1 MIKSLT
7 VNNYALIEELSVDFD
22 KGLTIITGET
32 GAGKSILL
40 GALALIR
47 GQRVDTSVL
56 LNRDANCIVEADF
69 DIKNYNLQSFFN
81 QNDIDYSDITTIRR
95 QINPNGKSRAF
106 VNDVP
111 VNLPILKD
119 LSNKLIDIHSQ
130 HNNLL
135 LNNSSFQ
142 TNIVDSSANCFSELV
157 NYQKKYKEYT
167 TLSKE
172 IERLVETSKKEKED
186 LDYYQFQLDQL
197 VELNADAEEYI
208 NLESE
213 INELENAD
221 LIKGILDKNSY
232 ILSEQENNI
241 TSQIKA
247 ITNDLEKISQF
258 NPSFSELHNRLKS
271 SYIEIA
277 DIASDLGNLSSS
289 FEANP
294 ERTNWV
300 TERLSNYNSLLK
312 KHNLSE
318 VEQLIALQ
326 NDFNDKVGRINN
338 FDDKIEELNKE
349 LSAITT
355 DLTNLANILSNKREK
370 AFTKIEKHIL
380 DKLANLGM
388 KNSKFC
394 IANNKEKGFN
404 TLGIDNIEFLFNANK
419 QGELQEI
426 GKVASGGETSRL
438 MLSLKSLLAT
448 NKTIPTLLFDE
459 IDTGVSGDIADKMG
473 NIIKEMS
480 ATMQIINITHLPQV
494 AGKGDIHLKVYKE
507 DTQTATKTKIKLLSN
522 DERILELAKMLSG
535 EQLSDAA
542 VSNARELLMVN

>member
-119 LSNKLIDIHSQ
+119 LSNRLIDIHSQ

-142 TNIVDSSANCFSELV
+142 TNIVDTSANCFSELV

-300 TERLSNYNSLLK
+300 NERLSNYNSLLK

-355 DLTNLANILSNKREK
+355 DLTNLANNLSNKREK

-494 AGKGDIHLKVYKE
+494 AGKGDIHLKVFKE

>member
-119 LSNKLIDIHSQ
+119 LSNRLIDIHSQ

-142 TNIVDSSANCFSELV
+142 TNIVDTSANCFSELV
-157 NYQKKYKEYT
+157 NYQKKYKEYI

-197 VELNADAEEYI
+197 VELNADIEEYI

-326 NDFNDKVGRINN
+326 HDFNDKVGRINN

-494 AGKGDIHLKVYKE
+494 AGKGDIHLKVFKE

>member
-119 LSNKLIDIHSQ
+119 LSNRLIDIHSQ

-142 TNIVDSSANCFSELV
+142 TNIVDTSANCFSELV

-197 VELNADAEEYI
+197 VN
-208 NLESE
+208 
-213 INELENAD
+213 
-221 LIKGILDKNSY
+221 
-232 ILSEQENNI
+232 
-241 TSQIKA
+241 
-247 ITNDLEKISQF
+247 
-258 NPSFSELHNRLKS
+258 
-271 SYIEIA
+271 
-277 DIASDLGNLSSS
+277 
-289 FEANP
+289 
-294 ERTNWV
+294 
-300 TERLSNYNSLLK
+300 
-312 KHNLSE
+312 
-318 VEQLIALQ
+318 
-326 NDFNDKVGRINN
+326 
-338 FDDKIEELNKE
+338 
-349 LSAITT
+349 
-355 DLTNLANILSNKREK
+355 
-370 AFTKIEKHIL
+370 
-380 DKLANLGM
+380 
-388 KNSKFC
+388 
-394 IANNKEKGFN
+394 
-404 TLGIDNIEFLFNANK
+404 
-419 QGELQEI
+419 
-426 GKVASGGETSRL
+426 
-438 MLSLKSLLAT
+438 
-448 NKTIPTLLFDE
+448 
-459 IDTGVSGDIADKMG
+459 
-473 NIIKEMS
+473 
-480 ATMQIINITHLPQV
+480 
-494 AGKGDIHLKVYKE
+494 
-507 DTQTATKTKIKLLSN
+507 
-522 DERILELAKMLSG
+522 
-535 EQLSDAA
+535 
-542 VSNARELLMVN
+542 

>member
-22 KGLTIITGET
+22 NCLTIITGET

-56 LNRDANCIVEADF
+56 MNGDNNCIVEADF
-69 DIKNYNLQSFFN
+69 DIKNYNLQYFFEE
-81 QNDIDYSDITTIRR
+81 NDIDYSDTTTIRR
-95 QINPNGKSRAF
+95 QISPNGKSRAF

-111 VNLPILKD
+111 VNLPVLKD

-135 LNNSSFQ
+135 INNSAFQ
-142 TNIVDSSANCFSELV
+142 TNIVDTFANSFDILS
-157 NYQKKYKEYT
+157 NYQAKYRDYISLK
-167 TLSKE
+167 KE
-172 IERLVETSKKEKED
+172 INQLVETARKEKED
-186 LDYYQFQLDQL
+186 LDYYQFQFTQL
-197 VELNADAEEYI
+197 EELNPDVEEYT

-221 LIKGILDKNSY
+221 LIKSILDKNSF
-232 ILSEQENNI
+232 ILSEQESNI
-241 TSQIKA
+241 TSQIKT
-247 ITNDLEKISQF
+247 ITNDLERIAPF
-258 NPSFSELHNRLKS
+258 NNSYAELHSRLKS
-271 SYIEIA
+271 TYIEIA
-277 DIASDLGNLSSS
+277 DIASDLANLSSS

-300 TERLSNYNSLLK
+300 SERLNKYNSLLK
-312 KHNLSE
+312 KHNISS
-318 VEQLIALQ
+318 VEELINIKQEFDNKLCS
-326 NDFNDKVGRINN
+326 ISN
-338 FDDKIEELNKE
+338 FDDKIIELNKKLE
-349 LSAITT
+349 VITQ
-355 DLTNLANILSNKREK
+355 DLTILANQLSSKRENS
-370 AFTKIEKHIL
+370 FTEIEKHIL
-380 DKLANLGM
+380 DKLTNLGM
-388 KNSKFC
+388 KNSKF
-394 IANNKEKGFN
+394 AVSNNKEQGFAL
-404 TLGIDNIEFLFNANK
+404 LGIDNIEFLFNANK

-438 MLSLKSLLAT
+438 MLSLKSLLAK

-480 ATMQIINITHLPQV
+480 KTMQIINITHLPQV
-494 AGKGDIHLKVYKE
+494 AGKGNIHLKVYKE
-507 DTQTATKTKIKLLSN
+507 DTPTATKTKIKLLTN
-522 DERILELAKMLSG
+522 DERVLELAKMLSG
-535 EQLSDAA
+535 EQLSEAA
-542 VSNARELLMVN
+542 VSNAKELLMVN

>member
-119 LSNKLIDIHSQ
+119 LSNRLIDIHSQ

-142 TNIVDSSANCFSELV
+142 TNIVDTSANCFSELV

-300 TERLSNYNSLLK
+300 NERLSNYNSLLK

-355 DLTNLANILSNKREK
+355 DLTNLANNLSNKREK

-448 NKTIPTLLFDE
+448 NKTIPNLLFDE

>member
-119 LSNKLIDIHSQ
+119 LSNRLIDIHSQ

-142 TNIVDSSANCFSELV
+142 TNIVDTSANCFSELV

-197 VELNADAEEYI
+197 VELNADIEEYI

-221 LIKGILDKNSY
+221 LIKGILDRNSY

-355 DLTNLANILSNKREK
+355 DLTNLANNLSNKREK

>member
-197 VELNADAEEYI
+197 VELNADIEEYI

>member
-119 LSNKLIDIHSQ
+119 LSNRLIDIHSQ

-142 TNIVDSSANCFSELV
+142 TNIVDTSANCFSELV

-300 TERLSNYNSLLK
+300 NERLSNYNSLLK

-355 DLTNLANILSNKREK
+355 DLTNLANNLSNKREK

>member
-142 TNIVDSSANCFSELV
+142 TNIVDTSANCFSELV

-197 VELNADAEEYI
+197 VELNADIEEYF

-221 LIKGILDKNSY
+221 LIKGILDRNSY

-326 NDFNDKVGRINN
+326 HDFNDKVGRINN